1 MQKIVV
7 TRLYRPSA
15 VENIHLVG
23 ILSATNLSP
32 ALFMQ
37 ASSTINGW
45 LIKQGGSK
53 VCPLSNLLA
62 PPLLQRAASCFV
74 PHTSAHRFFCAGWLQ
89 NLEKALVCAE
99 PGRADVLRAAL
110 TYQLLSCIN
119 LTHVRYYA
127 QPSRKDLK
135 GVMNITDCVVEH
147 SPPAQVHCSRRSAAR
162 NHACMF

>member
-37 ASSTINGW
+37 ASSTTNGW

-53 VCPLSNLLA
+53 VSNLLA
-62 PPLLQRAASCFV
+62 VPLLQRAASCFV